1 MGMTPSGVYQLSGQE
16 PRLASMAGGQQNPM
30 GDARRK
36 AMMMGMAQGAMRPMQ
51 AMAQPQA
58 PLPQE
63 PMPNALNM
71 MVNPVAQADQLAQRP
86 GMPGQALNRI
96 LG

>member
-1 MGMTPSGVYQLSGQE
+1 MGMTPAGVYQLSGQE
-16 PRLASMAGGQQNPM
+16 PRITMPQPQEDP
-30 GDARRK
+30 RKK
-36 AMMMGMAQGAMRPMQ
+36 AMMMGAARAMQPMA